1 MGISDGTS
9 PGERAGAA
17 LTVPAQGLPSHGSL
31 VASVVSGGDSAD
43 IQPVCTG
50 TVQPVTKTLLYQL
63 VSSIRV
69 TAISSKN
76 D

>member
-9 PGERAGAA
+9 PGEQTGVA
-17 LTVPAQGLPSHGSL
+17 LTVPVQGLPSGRSL
-31 VASVVSGGDSAD
+31 VASVVIGGSSAD

-50 TVQPVTKTLLYQL
+50 TAQPVVKTLLYQL

-69 TAISSKN
+69 TAISSKSN
-76 D
+76 